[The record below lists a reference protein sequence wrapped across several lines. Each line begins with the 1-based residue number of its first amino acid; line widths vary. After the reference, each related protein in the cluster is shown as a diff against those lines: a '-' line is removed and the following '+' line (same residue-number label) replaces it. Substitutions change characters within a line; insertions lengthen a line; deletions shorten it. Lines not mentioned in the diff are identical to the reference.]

1 MRDRLTT
8 DKTKIFA
15 RESPTLMSITKDELR
30 KLYNEI
36 FDRLQEYEVAE
47 ETGKIFVTPCKVGDK
62 VYKVI
67 CTNRG
72 NCCGVAD
79 FTCEECP
86 YQNREVVEGDV
97 IAIKFVKGVRLKV
110 RFDNFTDYYCE
121 DEIYYAKEEAEQAL
135 KGGEG

>member
-1 MRDRLTT
+1 MRDRL
-8 DKTKIFA
+8 I
-15 RESPTLMSITKDELR
+15 ELLGDY
-30 KLYNEI
+30 LYSEQIVDHLLKNGVI
-36 FDRLQEYEVAE
+36 AP
-47 ETGKIFVTPCKVGDK
+47 PCKVGDK

-121 DEIYYAKEEAEQAL
+121 DEIYYAREEAEKAL